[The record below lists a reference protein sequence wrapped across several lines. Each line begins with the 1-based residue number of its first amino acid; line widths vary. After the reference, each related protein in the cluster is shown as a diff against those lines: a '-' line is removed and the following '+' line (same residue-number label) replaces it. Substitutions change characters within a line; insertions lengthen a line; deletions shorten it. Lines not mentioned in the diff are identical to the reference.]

1 MAYIR
6 NVLSSL
12 RKADLDF
19 ALIDEGDRIAV
30 GVSGGKDSLCLLK
43 ALSIYTLY
51 SKKKF
56 TVHPIFLDLGFD
68 FDRNE
73 IKKLEKF
80 AEECGTKLSVVDS
93 KFVYDVLKAHK
104 KPDGHLPCSIC
115 SRMKKAAINA
125 EAKRL
130 HCNKVAFAHHNEDS
144 VETLFMNIVHGGRVA
159 TFDPKMTLERA
170 GITFIRPLIYC
181 HEWYLVHMA
190 AEENLP
196 IVDTNCPANKH
207 TEREVTKDFV
217 KKLYKDHP
225 ESVMNLRNLLSNYEA
240 FNLYF
245 PNIEYVHEKNPSL
258 SIRPV
263 ISPEDM
269 RGTKLSTKK
278 KKEDEVD
285 YLILWNHKRVG
296 EVSYRHLSS
305 HKVLLFNI
313 SGDKEKLKEGVSFL
327 MEKIS
332 ERINPVHFYV
342 FGNKSLATKMGFKE
356 TILEGRKSP
365 AYTKVIKK

>member
-93 KFVYDVLKAHK
+93 KFVYEILQAHK

-144 VETLFMNIVHGGRVA
+144 VETLFMNMLHGGRVA
-159 TFDPKMTLERA
+159 TFDPKMPLERA
-170 GITFIRPLIYC
+170 GVTFIRPLIYC
-181 HEWYLVHMA
+181 HEWYLSRMA
-190 AEENLP
+190 KEENLP

-217 KKLYKDHP
+217 KKLYKEYP
-225 ESVMNLRNLLSNYEA
+225 ESVMNFRNLLSNYESH
-240 FNLYF
+240 NLYF

-258 SIRPV
+258 SLRP
-263 ISPEDM
+263 IILPEDM
-269 RGTKLSTKK
+269 RGTKIATKK
-278 KKEDEVD
+278 KKEGEVD
-285 YLILWNHKRVG
+285 YLALWDHKRVG
-296 EVSYRHLSS
+296 EISYLHLSA
-305 HKVLLFNI
+305 HKVLLFNV
-313 SGDKEKLKEGVSFL
+313 SGEKKKLKLAIPFL
-327 MEKIS
+327 MEKIA
-332 ERINPVHFYV
+332 ERVNPVHFYMY
-342 FGNKSLATKMGFKE
+342 GNKDLALSMGFKE
-356 TILEGRKSP
+356 VALEGRKSP
-365 AYTKVIKK
+365 AYMITIKK

>member
-68 FDRNE
+68 FDRSE

-80 AEECGTKLSVVDS
+80 AKECGTKLSVVDS
-93 KFVYDVLKAHK
+93 RFVFDILKAHK

-144 VETLFMNIVHGGRVA
+144 IETLFMNMVHGGRVA

-190 AEENLP
+190 EEENIP
-196 IVDTNCPANKH
+196 IVDTKCPANKH
-207 TEREVTKDFV
+207 TEREVTKNFV

-225 ESVMNLRNLLSNYEA
+225 ESVMNLRNLMSNHEA

-245 PNIEYVHEKNPSL
+245 PNIEYVHEKKPSL
-258 SIRPV
+258 SLRPI

-269 RGTKLSTKK
+269 RGTKMSFKK
-278 KKEDEVD
+278 KKEGEVD
-285 YLILWNHKRVG
+285 YLVLWNHKRVG
-296 EVSYRHLSS
+296 EVSYMHLSA
-305 HKVLLFNI
+305 HKVLLFNV
-313 SGDKEKLKEGVSFL
+313 SGEKEYLKEGIPFL
-327 MEKIS
+327 MEKIC
-332 ERINPVHFYV
+332 ERVNPVHFYLY
-342 FGNKSLATKMGFKE
+342 GNKALANLMSFKE
-356 TILEGRKSP
+356 VNVEGRKSP
-365 AYTKVIKK
+365 AYMITIKK

>member
-130 HCNKVAFAHHNEDS
+130 RCNKVAFAHHNEDS

-263 ISPEDM
+263 ISPDDM
-269 RGTKLSTKK
+269 RGTQFSTKK
-278 KKEDEVD
+278 KKEGEVD
-285 YLILWNHKRVG
+285 YLVLWNHKRVG

-313 SGDKEKLKEGVSFL
+313 SGDKDKLKEGVSFL